1 MKKLILLAAIAV
13 FGFSNVNAQD
23 GNDSGVNKVI
33 EQAKDGGFY
42 VGANIGFSLIS
53 NSYYPGYNDNNKND
67 FGSFN
72 FGFDAAYLF
81 GVIPNLEVGLLAG
94 YTQFIAS
101 GKYYSG
107 QVDNETGNL
116 IYVDFKDASFVPIA
130 ASARYSF
137 ADHKF
142 FAGLDLGVGINVS
155 GDAKTGFY
163 ARPKF
168 GFNLNKITLIA
179 SFQSI
184 SGGQDYNNSN
194 GVSAVSLNGFKSIN
208 AGIEYGF

>member
-53 NSYYPGYNDNNKND
+53 SNIYNNSSNED

-101 GKYYSG
+101 GQYTRYEE
-107 QVDNETGNL
+107 DNDGGNFVL
-116 IYVDFKDASFVPIA
+116 VDFKDASFVPIA
-130 ASARYSF
+130 ASGRYYF
-137 ADHKF
+137 ADRKF
-142 FAGLDLGVGINVS
+142 FGGLDLGVGINVS

>member
-1 MKKLILLAAIAV
+1 MMKKLLVLTALVV
-13 FGFSNVNAQD
+13 FSFTNVNAQD
-23 GNDSGVNKVI
+23 GVDKVI
-33 EQAKDGGFY
+33 EQAKNGGFY
-42 VGANIGFSLIS
+42 VGANLGFSLIS
-53 NSYYPGYNDNNKND
+53 NSYYPGYNNNSSD
-67 FGSFN
+67 DYGSFN

-81 GVIPNLEVGLLAG
+81 GVIPNLEIGLLAG

-101 GKYYSG
+101 GEYASG
-107 QVDNETGNL
+107 EIDNDTGNF
-116 IYVDFKDASFVPIA
+116 IFVDFKDASFIPVA
-130 ASARYSF
+130 VSGRYFF
-137 ADHKF
+137 ADRKF
-142 FAGLDLGVGINVS
+142 FGGLDLGVGINVA

-184 SGGQDYNNSN
+184 SGGQDYNSAN
-194 GVSAVSLNGFKSIN
+194 GVNVYSLNGFKSIN

>member
-1 MKKLILLAAIAV
+1 MKKLLVLAAIAV
-13 FGFSNVNAQD
+13 VGFSNVNAQD
-23 GNDSGVNKVI
+23 SVDKVI
-33 EQAKDGGFY
+33 EQAKNGGFY
-42 VGANIGFSLIS
+42 VGANVGFSLIS
-53 NSYYPGYNDNNKND
+53 SNFYNSSSSGDDY
-67 FGSFN
+67 GSFN

-101 GKYYSG
+101 GQYTYI
-107 QVDNETGNL
+107 DNGSAVL
-116 IYVDFKDASFVPIA
+116 VDFKDASFVPIA
-130 ASARYSF
+130 ASGRYYF
-137 ADHKF
+137 ADRKF
-142 FAGLDLGVGINVS
+142 FGGLDLGVGINVS

-184 SGGQDYNNSN
+184 SGGQDYKNSN
-194 GVSAVSLNGFKSIN
+194 GNAGLSLNGFKSIN

>member
-1 MKKLILLAAIAV
+1 MKKLIILAAIAV

-23 GNDSGVNKVI
+23 DNDSGVNKVI

-42 VGANIGFSLIS
+42 IGANVGFSLIS
-53 NSYYPGYNDNNKND
+53 NDFYNTSSSKDD

-81 GVIPNLEVGLLAG
+81 GVIPNLEVGLLTG

-101 GKYYSG
+101 GQYESFN
-107 QVDNETGNL
+107 VDNNGNVT
-116 IYVDFKDASFVPIA
+116 YFKVDYKDASFVPIA
-130 ASARYSF
+130 VSGRYFF
-137 ADHKF
+137 ADRKF
-142 FAGLDLGVGINVS
+142 FGGLDLGVGINAS

-184 SGGQDYNNSN
+184 SGDQDYYNTN
-194 GVSAVSLNGFKSIN
+194 GTAALSLNGFKSIN

>member
-1 MKKLILLAAIAV
+1 MKKLLILAAIAV

-23 GNDSGVNKVI
+23 GVNKVI
-33 EQAKDGGFY
+33 DQAKEGGFY
-42 VGANIGFSLIS
+42 VGANIGFSLVGSTNYYNNS
-53 NSYYPGYNDNNKND
+53 NNNDY
-67 FGSFN
+67 GSFN

-81 GVIPNLEVGLLAG
+81 GVIPNLEVGILAG

-101 GKYYSG
+101 GEYTSW
-107 QVDNETGNL
+107 DGNN
-116 IYVDFKDASFVPIA
+116 YVNVDFKDASFVPIA
-130 ASARYSF
+130 ASARYFF
-137 ADHKF
+137 ADRKF
-142 FAGLDLGVGINVS
+142 FGGLDLGVGINVS

-184 SGGQDYNNSN
+184 SGGQDYHSSN
-194 GVSAVSLNGFKSIN
+194 GVNAYSLNGFKSIN

>member
-1 MKKLILLAAIAV
+1 MKKLIIVAAIAV

-23 GNDSGVNKVI
+23 NNDSGVNKVI

-42 VGANIGFSLIS
+42 IGANLGFSFIS
-53 NSYYPGYNDNNKND
+53 NTNLSPGTSGDEN

-81 GVIPNLEVGLLAG
+81 GVIPNLEVGLLTG
-94 YTQFIAS
+94 YTQFIAN
-101 GKYYSG
+101 G
-107 QVDNETGNL
+107 QYVAYNDNSNGGTGVL
-116 IYVDFKDASFVPIA
+116 VDFKDASFVPIA
-130 ASARYSF
+130 ASARYYF
-137 ADHKF
+137 ADRKF
-142 FAGLDLGVGINVS
+142 FGGLDLGVGINVS

-184 SGGQDYNNSN
+184 SGDQDYNNSN
-194 GVSAVSLNGFKSIN
+194 GTKLYSLNGFKSIN
-208 AGIEYGF
+208 VGIEYGF